1 MDTTNDLLKKQNN
14 INRLMVFFLLI
25 IMVAILITCF
35 IVAKNVVA
43 LQYTIAKI
51 DGIVDDLAVATDEL
65 ADVNWDD
72 ITSELET
79 VSRELSTV
87 DWQALSK
94 DVSDTAVQAQ
104 ESLKVAGEA
113 ITDLDIPTLNQAI
126 KDLQTVIEP
135 LAKVVGRF
143 G

>member
-14 INRLMVFFLLI
+14 INRLMVFFLLVI
-25 IMVAILITCF
+25 TVAILITCF
-35 IVAKNVVA
+35 IVAKNIVA

-65 ADVNWDD
+65 ADVNWGD
-72 ITSELET
+72 ITTELET
-79 VSRELSTV
+79 VSKDLSTV
-87 DWQALSK
+87 DWLALSE

-113 ITDLDIPTLNQAI
+113 ITDLDIPSLNSAI
-126 KDLQTVIEP
+126 RDLQTVIEP
-135 LAKVVGRF
+135 LAKVVGKF

>member
-25 IMVAILITCF
+25 ITVAILITCF

-43 LQYTIAKI
+43 LQYTLAKI

-65 ADVNWDD
+65 AEVNWSD
-72 ITSELET
+72 ITTELET
-79 VSRELSTV
+79 ISKDLSTV
-87 DWQALSK
+87 DWVALSE

-135 LAKVVGRF
+135 LAKVVGKF